1 MPLKKIYLVRHG
13 QTKFNHLGVVQG
25 RGIDAS
31 LNETGISQ
39 AEMFYQAYKNIAF
52 EKVYTSSLK
61 RSRESVHK
69 FIKDGIPHEA
79 HAGFDE
85 ISWGD
90 HEGADASEDRNEYFK
105 HIIDQWNQGNTF
117 LKIQGGES
125 PEDVSERQTLIMEN
139 IISSSE
145 ELILVCMHGRAI
157 RILLC
162 KLLSYPLSKMDS
174 FAHANLGL
182 YILEYSGEEFNLK
195 LENSTNHLLD

>member
-13 QTKFNHLGVVQG
+13 QTKFNELGVVQG

-31 LNETGISQ
+31 LNETGIRQ

-52 EKVYTSSLK
+52 EKIYTSSLK
-61 RSRESVHK
+61 RSRESVLK

-90 HEGADASEDRNEYFK
+90 HEGVDASEDRNEYFK
-105 HIIDQWNQGNTF
+105 HIINQWSQGNTF

-125 PEDVSERQTLIMEN
+125 PEDVAERQTLVMEK
-139 IISSSE
+139 ITGSSE
-145 ELILVCMHGRAI
+145 EVILVCMHGRAI

-162 KLLSYPLSKMDS
+162 KLLNYPLSEMDN

-182 YILEYSGEEFNLK
+182 YILEYTGEKFNIQ
-195 LENSTNHLLD
+195 LENSTGHLLA

>member
-1 MPLKKIYLVRHG
+1 LPLKKIYLVRHG
-13 QTKFNHLGVVQG
+13 QTKFNQLGVVQG
-25 RGIDAS
+25 KGIDAS
-31 LNETGISQ
+31 LNETGIRQ

-61 RSRESVHK
+61 RSRESVLK
-69 FIKDGIPHEA
+69 FIIDGIPHEA

-125 PEDVSERQTLIMEN
+125 PEDVAERQTLVMEKILN
-139 IISSSE
+139 SSE

-162 KLLSYPLSKMDS
+162 KLLSYPLSKMDH

>member
-1 MPLKKIYLVRHG
+1 LPLKKIYLVRHG
-13 QTKFNHLGVVQG
+13 QTKFNQLGVVQG

-31 LNETGISQ
+31 LNETGIRQ

-52 EKVYTSSLK
+52 EKVYTSALK
-61 RSRESVHK
+61 RSRESVLK
-69 FIKDGIPHEA
+69 FIMDGIPHEA

-90 HEGADASEDRNEYFK
+90 HEGVEASEDRNEYFK
-105 HIIDQWNQGNTF
+105 HIITQWNQGNTS

-125 PEDVSERQTLIMEN
+125 PEDVAERQTQVIERILN
-139 IISSSE
+139 SSE
-145 ELILVCMHGRAI
+145 ELILICMHGRAI

-162 KLLSYPLSKMDS
+162 KLLSYPLSKMDN

>member
-31 LNETGISQ
+31 LNETGFRQ

-61 RSRESVHK
+61 RSHESVQK
-69 FIKDGIPHEA
+69 FIMDGFSHEA
-79 HAGFDE
+79 YAGLDE

-90 HEGADASEDRNEYFK
+90 HEGADASEVRNEYFK
-105 HIIDQWNQGNTF
+105 GIIQQWNQGNTF

-125 PEDVSERQTLIMEN
+125 PEDVAERQTQVIERIL
-139 IISSSE
+139 SSSE

-162 KLLSYPLSKMDS
+162 KLLNLPLSKMDS
-174 FAHANLGL
+174 FGHANLGV
-182 YILEYSGEEFNLK
+182 YIMEYSDEAFNIQ
-195 LENSTNHLLD
+195 LENSTKHLMD

>member
-13 QTKFNHLGVVQG
+13 QTKFNLLGVVQG

-31 LNETGISQ
+31 LNETGIRQ

-52 EKVYTSSLK
+52 DKVYTSSLK
-61 RSRESVHK
+61 RSHESVFK
-69 FIKDGIPHEA
+69 FIVDGIPHEA

-85 ISWGD
+85 ISWGE
-90 HEGADASEDRNEYFK
+90 HEGVEASEDRNEYLK
-105 HIIDQWNQGNTF
+105 NIIEQWNQGDTF

-125 PEDVSERQTLIMEN
+125 PQDVAERQTQVIEKIL
-139 IISSSE
+139 SSAE
-145 ELILVCMHGRAI
+145 EVILVCMHGRAI

-162 KLLSYPLSKMDS
+162 KLLGFPLAKMDS

-182 YILEYSGEEFNLK
+182 YILEYSDEGFNIH
-195 LENSTNHLLD
+195 LENSTKHLLD

>member
-13 QTKFNHLGVVQG
+13 QTKFNQLGVVQG

-31 LNETGISQ
+31 LNETGIRQ

-52 EKVYTSSLK
+52 EKVYTSALK
-61 RSRESVHK
+61 RSRESVLK
-69 FIKDGIPHEA
+69 FIMDGIPHEA

-90 HEGADASEDRNEYFK
+90 HEGAEASEDRNDYLN
-105 HIIDQWNQGNTF
+105 HIINQWNQGNTF
-117 LKIQGGES
+117 MKIQGGES
-125 PEDVSERQTLIMEN
+125 PEDVVERQKLVIEKILN
-139 IISSSE
+139 SSE

-162 KLLSYPLSKMDS
+162 KLLGYPLSKMDN